1 MSDVSFIIPIRIELS
16 FSDGVAAKGCA
27 DRLVRAIKPI
37 LVGKVSDATIFA
49 IVSTGDVDRIKS
61 WSATAIARRRLNT
74 CIQRSETR
82 IKRAVGMSL

>member
-1 MSDVSFIIPIRIELS
+1 MNTVSDILTIPLAVVVILLVLNTCSPIGIEPE
-16 FSDGVAAKGCA
+16 
-27 DRLVRAIKPI
+27 RLVQPSAI
-37 LVGKVSDATIFA
+37 GE
-49 IVSTGDVDRIKS
+49 IKS